1 MAHPAALA
9 ALGRLDAG
17 LAQRVQHELD
27 ILHATADS
35 VVHHFQG
42 GLVIAGI
49 FAGVGALAVGTATVA
64 GIQTL
69 LLLCCIDLFLQIVT
83 LITNSGVKKNSVADH
98 SLTYIVLLELI
109 EVVYHVTHCQ
119 IELILQVFLLI
130 PRH

>member
-1 MAHPAALA
+1 M
-9 ALGRLDAG
+9 
-17 LAQRVQHELD
+17 QHELD
-27 ILHATADS
+27 ILHAAADS

-49 FAGVGALAVGTATVA
+49 FAGVGALAVGTAAVA

-83 LITNSGVKKNSVADH
+83 LITKTGVKKNSVADH
-98 SLTYIVLLELI
+98 SLTYIVLLELV

-130 PRH
+130 PRHKSG